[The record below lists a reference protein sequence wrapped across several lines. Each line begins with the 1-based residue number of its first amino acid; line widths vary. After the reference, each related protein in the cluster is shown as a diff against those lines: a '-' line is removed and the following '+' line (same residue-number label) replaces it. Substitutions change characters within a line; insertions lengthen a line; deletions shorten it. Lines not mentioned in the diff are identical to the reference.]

1 MRPSICLTSLVSLAS
16 TVPGA
21 FAVVKSGGSSKH
33 HHAHDKRLL
42 FDPLTTPIEV
52 TGDHAFI
59 APDFDAG
66 DQRGPCPGLNA
77 LANHGYISRDGVVGL
92 LEVTIAINT
101 VYGVGIDLATILAT
115 LGTVFVG
122 NPLSLNP
129 GFSIGSADPGA
140 QNLLDNGL
148 GLLGTPRG
156 LVGSHNII
164 ESDSS
169 LTRNDLY
176 NGGDASTMDFEQFK
190 IIYDALPEEAAP
202 AFDILAHRAAEKFNE
217 SINTNPNFYYGPFTG
232 TIARNAGYFFAA
244 RLLANHTA
252 ETGAEGMMSKST
264 LNRIYPR
271 LTLIILQS
279 QGCFQELL
287 CC

>member
-1 MRPSICLTSLVSLAS
+1 M
-16 TVPGA
+16 VPGV
-21 FAVVKSGGSSKH
+21 FADAKSRGSPKH

-52 TGDHAFI
+52 TGVHEFI

-77 LANHGYISRDGVVGL
+77 LANHGYISRDGVTGL

-101 VYGVGIDLATILAT
+101 VYGMGIDLATLLAT
-115 LGTVFVG
+115 LGTIFVG

-129 GFSIGSADPGA
+129 GFSIGGADPGA

-148 GLLGTPRG
+148 GLLGEPRG

-169 LTRNDLY
+169 PTRLDLY
-176 NGGDASTMDFEQFK
+176 NGGDASTMDLEQFR
-190 IIYDALPEEAAP
+190 IIYDALPEEPSP
-202 AFDILAHRAAEKFNE
+202 AFDILAHRAATKFNE

-232 TIARNAGYFFAA
+232 TIARNAGYFFIA
-244 RLLANHTA
+244 RLLSNHTA
-252 ETGAEGMMSKST
+252 ETGAEGVMSKCT
-264 LNRIYPR
+264 PI
-271 LTLIILQS
+271 
-279 QGCFQELL
+279 
-287 CC
+287 